1 MYNTAENL
9 PRVLLLLPLALGTAH
24 ATGFATDTELMRP
37 TFSPDTVPGLETAK
51 IAGEG
56 NYRAGVMLQYL
67 RDPLVVKL
75 YGYDAGSVVE
85 NRVAATV
92 GGSYDVKDWL
102 SARIAVPLAYQTG
115 ADVEQFASDG
125 FGLGDLRLGARAAL
139 PSGKIFHPGLRVDID
154 VPVGYW
160 MVDRPDDNTDIG
172 NYMSEQAPRFTGGL
186 LVSLDLGPTT
196 INLDGG
202 FTGRREVETPADFTL
217 GSELVLNGG
226 VILHLWEDKL
236 NLGTAVLSRAGAKYL
251 WQSDA
256 PAENAAEIFTDASYR
271 LNRNLQLDVGVGRGL
286 TEGYGTTGLRTLA
299 SITYIF
305 APPPPPPEVEPV
317 VKVTETPRPP
327 PEPVFDEPQDRQWE
341 EGQLAR
347 VSGLRIEIKDPILF
361 EFGTPVI
368 RDISYPTLKSVAAIL
383 QAYGQIDH
391 LLIEGHASDEGSFEY
406 NYNLSTSRAQAVFN
420 KLIEYGVHPD
430 RLSYRGMG
438 ETVPVMP
445 GESEEALAANRR
457 VEFDI
462 IKLLDPLAPI
472 PKYSDTIKLPW
483 SGEVIKAV
491 QPGSTQ
497 IGSGP
502 APGVTPK
509 PPAESK
515 EKVQEDFF
523 NTKSSEGEDDDW
535 PMPTGGQGTENKSGE
550 DK

>member
-1 MYNTAENL
+1 MNTSVESIS
-9 PRVLLLLPLALGTAH
+9 RVLLLLPLAVGTAH

-37 TFSPDTVPGLETAK
+37 SFSPDTVPGLETAK
-51 IAGEG
+51 ISGEG
-56 NYRAGVMLQYL
+56 SYRAGVVLQYL

-85 NRVAATV
+85 NRIAAHV

-102 SARIAVPLAYQTG
+102 SARIAVPVAFQSG
-115 ADVEQFASDG
+115 ADVEEFAADG

-160 MVDRPDDNTDIG
+160 MVDRPDDNGDIG

-196 INLDGG
+196 LNLDGG
-202 FTGRREVETPADFTL
+202 FTGRKEVDTPADFLL

-226 VILHLWEDKL
+226 VILHVWEDKL
-236 NLGTAVLSRAGAKYL
+236 NLGTAILSRAGAKNL
-251 WQSDA
+251 WQPDA
-256 PAENAAEIFTDASYR
+256 PAENAAELFTDVSYR
-271 LNRNLQLDVGVGRGL
+271 LTRNLQLDVGVGRGV
-286 TEGYGTTGLRTLA
+286 TSGYGSTGLRTLA
-299 SITYIF
+299 SITYIY
-305 APPPPPPEVEPV
+305 APPPPPPEVPPTYS
-317 VKVTETPRPP
+317 VTEQVKPP
-327 PEPVFDEPQDRQWE
+327 PEPIFDEPADRQWE

-347 VSGLRIEIKDPILF
+347 VSGLSIEIKDPILF

-368 RDISYPTLKSVAAIL
+368 RDVSYPTLKSVAAIL

-391 LLIEGHASDEGSFEY
+391 LLIEGHASEEGSFEY

-420 KLIEYGVHPD
+420 KLIEFGVHPD

-438 ETVPVMP
+438 ETVPVVQ
-445 GESEEALAANRR
+445 GDSEEALAANRR

-472 PKYSDTIKLPW
+472 PKYPDTIKLPW
-483 SGEVIKAV
+483 NGEVIKAV

-502 APGVTPK
+502 APGVTPR
-509 PPAESK
+509 PVEDK
-515 EKVQEDFF
+515 EKIQEDFF
-523 NTKSSEGEDDDW
+523 NSKSGAGDDDDW
-535 PMPTGGQGTENKSGE
+535 PMPTGGGGTDDTTGE
-550 DK
+550 DQ